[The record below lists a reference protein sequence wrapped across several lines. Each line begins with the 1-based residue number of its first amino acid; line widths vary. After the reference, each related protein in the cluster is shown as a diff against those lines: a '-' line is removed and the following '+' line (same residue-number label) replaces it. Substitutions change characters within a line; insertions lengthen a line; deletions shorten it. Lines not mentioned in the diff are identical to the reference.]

1 MNIIILLG
9 RLTKKPEIKYSQ
21 ANNVKIAM
29 NKSNYPS
36 TKTERITRLFPPVL
50 VHF

>member
-21 ANNVKIAM
+21 ANNVKIATIYIRR
-29 NKSNYPS
+29 NFKW
-36 TKTERITRLFPPVL
+36 
-50 VHF
+50 